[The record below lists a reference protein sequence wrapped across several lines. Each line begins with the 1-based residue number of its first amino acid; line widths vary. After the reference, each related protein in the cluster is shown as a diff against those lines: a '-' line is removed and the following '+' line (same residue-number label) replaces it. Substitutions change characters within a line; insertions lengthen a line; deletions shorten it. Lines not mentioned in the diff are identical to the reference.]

1 MKQNRRARS
10 LLLNKQLGVSNIL
23 TVMLC
28 ILWWVLCWWAISL
41 LFLNRP
47 TLAAWDEEEEEP
59 SVTPLQS
66 ITGLQYT
73 AVDDKVEVLSRL
85 SFTITWDDNKATIVS
100 EMYQSGTTLYVVPKP
115 LVVNYSPFL
124 TNENILGS
132 WVWWNIL
139 WWYDNKVYSD
149 NITIVWWKGNFVNS
163 WNMNSTVLWWVWNTL
178 GAWNET
184 PSIMVW
190 WENNKVEDNKW
201 VNLLIWW
208 KGNTV
213 SNTESVNIV
222 WWENNKV
229 EDGSNVIIWWSN
241 VTVWSGVKNVFIFS
255 DGSTI
260 TLNNPSDESDAF
272 YLQVE
277 NGLWLNVK
285 WTKKWVES
293 SWAVSFWE
301 ININVKQCRVADLG
315 LEGVWSGCLVWCT
328 HASMSTWYKWEM
340 LDQWEKCTNQC
351 EGNIMCISSKD
362 IEEEHPYTSFCSTG
376 VIWTWN
382 AYMCNTWILSHYKN
396 VVFET
401 ALIDSNTICPNGE
414 NKCIYKCNSWYHLTW
429 DTTWKPNTVNS
440 VACYSDCD
448 LPWWGKIRHNEM
460 VTWYNSTEAF
470 CSVDNFNYG
479 NSDGTTHD
487 TCRRHKKKLICN
499 DGVLYLANSSNKVT
513 TQTASSAGYTYET
526 CQLRDYR
533 CNTSTGAYNLKVDD
547 ITWWM
552 HDSVTWTDSTLTGSD
567 WKRLNWTKWVYKL
580 CVDYDPHTNPNGEQ
594 CDDKKPYHFRLVWC
608 VSGYMT
614 WEHHPWE
621 CKKKLS
627 LTYNYTR
634 NGWNSFGWL
643 WSNVVQPVTS
653 GSLVDLTTPRAKK
666 TTAAWEWTFVW
677 WNTDPDARVWM
688 TGEYRIPDDY
698 DVTLYA
704 IFSKEIT
711 ATFKVNGNDSGITLK
726 NPTTWSCV
734 MWNKDTSCTF
744 NGKYDF
750 TVNKTGWIKDGW
762 SKDKTKCYDVE
773 FGVSNTNITISK
785 DTDFYTITHKPLKAT
800 FNLNGA
806 TKLNPEWDSEKWCNV
821 CNTNTSCSIKT
832 PKIVRSGW
840 TWKWWNTNAN
850 ATVATVSQNTTTD
863 ISADTTFYAITEK
876 ELTAT
881 FNANLTATKNKLAI
895 PSDKR
900 TWTSQK
906 CKLFNTDTQCVAA
919 KTTLVTLPQI
929 QTTEWYVPR
938 WWTLYAWDVKN
949 ASDVKA
955 IGSTISLTGDTTFY
969 AQVQLS
975 SNCNETY
982 TVTYDYATNEWTNL
996 IWWWLSKT
1004 NNTVQLAPWSSIDLT
1019 PKAEKSWWTF
1029 VWWHTNSSSHSKISN
1044 KTLDCV
1050 NVTLYAIFSTWCTV
1064 NFKENGAESLANTWT
1079 TCYIYNKEASCKRS
1093 APAIVPVSG
1102 FAQTGFSTS
1111 TTNHNNIW
1119 AVNAEKDVY
1128 LDSSKTIHCGG
1139 TYYAQTKKDA
1149 IKRYITFYA
1158 NGNKFSYNGTTY
1170 TSSWKPNVCTIS
1182 AVWNGATQATS
1193 CTFKWTVPSIIAPS
1207 STQNVIWWSN
1217 WANNHNKQYMPW
1229 QTVTLTMTSDMVY
1242 YAQTSGLLQ
1251 RTVTFMSNPNGKC
1264 TVQWS
1269 PKKLS
1274 CNTSTVLYNGATTG
1288 VWSCSITSPSF
1299 TVVSNYDALWY
1310 HTDPTKE
1317 KSMWDILVSTW
1328 VSKNDTYY
1336 CISKK
1341 KFQDCTFSWT
1351 IIKHGSGY
1359 ISYEESNPC
1368 EPCKKH
1374 TTICNDGALE
1384 GDEPTL
1390 ITSCTPKTDC
1400 EVCPVWYKR
1409 DEWKTKKTDCYIE
1422 VEAWK
1427 YKKNPTWT
1435 WVAACPV
1442 WKYTED
1448 HRSYYEKADSCSNC
1462 ETTYPVVDYGDVW
1475 GYVFTTNGTWVNS
1488 CKWECEAWSYF
1499 AGYSYGH
1506 FYCAKCP
1513 EWYTSLQWADSPYQC
1528 YVDVPAWDY
1537 KSVHYLGEN
1546 SHKVTTSTCPI
1557 WMTSVAHKAYYGS
1570 FDYSCLPCSGKAN
1583 NSHFIGNTWG
1593 ETCRYQC
1600 DFGYEVGSGINGTCR
1615 DRMSDKAANILSKR
1629 GIIYSHRYSDSSDTH
1644 DYSWWCEPGYY
1655 RSDDD
1660 NCYHCDYINGYGHF
1674 IYPATQYFINGAP
1687 VWVSTERYREC
1698 GSNNINKPCQQ
1709 GYQWTNCDSPC
1720 SKPTNSHYRDDQ
1732 ISGCDWEC
1740 DYWYWVPYD
1749 ERISNQKKNCE
1760 SCDGNQASIPTD
1772 GQNFHYNYA
1781 NGDSDNPYN
1790 KGFRM
1795 EDSME
1800 AAGSYLTDSYQCNWS
1815 CDAWYY
1821 YKPNGYQNSEGG
1833 ICVECDNIPANAIAT
1848 SSAHALYSKVVIGGV
1863 DVSID
1868 DLMPSPY
1875 TSYYDEF
1882 HYERDKGQC
1891 TWECKDWYKRSWN
1904 ICIKDRCPAWY
1915 YVENGECK
1923 ECENGYWCDG
1933 KKRYSCPSDKP
1944 YSLRCMPEE
1953 SECFD
1958 QSYIDDDYFTTEFCN
1973 W

>member
-1 MKQNRRARS
+1 MKQIRKVKS
-10 LLLNKQLGVSNIL
+10 LLLKKQLKVSNVL
-23 TVMLC
+23 TVLFC
-28 ILWWVLCWWAISL
+28 VLWWILCWWAVL
-41 LFLNRP
+41 LLMIKSP
-47 TLAAWDEEEEEP
+47 TLAADGEGGAELK
-59 SVTPLQS
+59 S
-66 ITGLQYT
+66 LQYSS
-73 AVDDKVEVLSRL
+73 VDDKVEALERL
-85 SFTITWDDNKATIVS
+85 SFTFTGDDNKVKIVS

-115 LVVNYSPFL
+115 LIINSPVL
-124 TNENILGS
+124 PDKNIIWS

-139 WWYDNKVYSD
+139 WWYNNEVDSD
-149 NITIVWWKGNFVNS
+149 NITVVGWKENRVESGNT
-163 WNMNSTVLWWVWNTL
+163 NSTVLWWIGNVFGGWNDS
-178 GAWNET
+178 

-190 WENNKVEDNKW
+190 WEGNRVSGNEWVNVVVWGSTNKV
-201 VNLLIWW
+201 V
-208 KGNTV
+208 
-213 SNTESVNIV
+213 NTENVNIV
-222 WWENNKV
+222 WWLNNTV
-229 EDGSNVIIWWSN
+229 DWWSN
-241 VTVWSGVKNVFIFS
+241 VVVWWSNVSVSNGVKNVFVFS
-255 DGSTI
+255 DGSSNFS
-260 TLNNPSDESDAF
+260 LNNSSQDDTF
-272 YLQVE
+272 YLKVQ
-277 NGLWLNVK
+277 NGLWLNVA
-285 WTKKWVES
+285 WSKKWVES
-293 SWAVSFWE
+293 NGAVSFGE
-301 ININVKQCRVADLG
+301 IDIDVRNCYSEDLW
-315 LEGVWSGCLVWCT
+315 LEGTRNGCLVGCT
-328 HASMSTWYKWEM
+328 RASMNTWNKWEM

-351 EGNIMCISSKD
+351 EGNTMCISSKD
-362 IEEEHPYTSFCSTG
+362 IEEEHPYTSFCSTW

-382 AYMCNTWILSHYKN
+382 AYMCNPWILSQYKN
-396 VVFET
+396 VIFET
-401 ALIDSNTICPNGE
+401 ALIDSNTTCPNGE
-414 NKCIYKCNSWYHLTW
+414 NKCVYKCNSWYHLTW
-429 DTTWKPNTVNS
+429 DVTWKPNTVNS
-440 VACYSDCD
+440 VACYSDCN
-448 LPWWGKIRHNEM
+448 LPWWGKIKHNEM

-479 NSDGTTHD
+479 TNVGTTHD
-487 TCRRHKKKLICN
+487 DCSKHKKKLICS
-499 DGVLYLANSSNKVT
+499 DGVLYIANNSNKAT
-513 TQTASSAGYTYET
+513 TQTASGAGYTKET

-533 CNTSTGAYNLKVDD
+533 CDTSAGAYNLKLDD

-552 HDSVTWTDSTLTGSD
+552 HDDAAWTDSYLTNNDG
-567 WKRLNWTKWVYKL
+567 KRVNWTKWVYKL
-580 CVDYDPHTNPNGEQ
+580 CVDYDPHSNPNGEK
-594 CDDKKPYHFRLVWC
+594 CDDVKPYHFRLVGC
-608 VSGYMT
+608 QPGYMT
-614 WEHHPWE
+614 WDHHPWE

-677 WNTDPDARVWM
+677 WNTDADAHVWM

-832 PKIVRSGW
+832 PKIERSGW
-840 TWKWWNTNAN
+840 TPKWWNTNAN

-929 QTTEWYVPR
+929 QTTEWYAPR

-955 IGSTISLTGDTTFY
+955 IGSTISLTGDATFY
-969 AQVQLS
+969 AQVQLA

-996 IWWWLSKT
+996 TGWWLSKT

-1029 VWWHTNSSSHSKISN
+1029 VWWDTDSSSHSKISN
-1044 KTLDCV
+1044 KILDDCA

-1064 NFKENGAESLANTWT
+1064 NFKENGAESLAYTWT

-1093 APAIVPVSG
+1093 APAIATGVG
-1102 FAQTGFSTS
+1102 FSVVGFSTGA
-1111 TTNHNNIW
+1111 TNHNNIW
-1119 AVNAEKDVY
+1119 AVNAGKDVY

-1182 AVWNGATQATS
+1182 AVWNGKTQATS
-1193 CTFKWTVPSIIAPS
+1193 CTFTWTVPSIIAPS
-1207 STQNVIWWSN
+1207 STQNIIWWSN
-1217 WANNHNKQYMPW
+1217 WANNHNKQYTPW
-1229 QTVTLTMTSDMVY
+1229 QTVTLTMTSDMAY

-1251 RTVTFMSNPNGKC
+1251 RTVTFMSNPDGTC

-1299 TVVSNYDALWY
+1299 TVVSNYDAIWY
-1310 HTDPTKE
+1310 HTSSTGNI
-1317 KSMWDILVSTW
+1317 SMWGIWTGKS

-1336 CISKK
+1336 CIAKK
-1341 KFQDCTFSWT
+1341 RFQDCEFSWT

-1384 GDEPTL
+1384 GDEPTS
-1390 ITSCTPKTDC
+1390 ITSCTQKTDC

-1427 YKKNPTWT
+1427 YKTNPTWT

-1462 ETTYPVVDYGDVW
+1462 ETTYPVLQGPYA
-1475 GYVFTTNGTWVNS
+1475 FTTNGTWVNS
-1488 CKWECEAWSYF
+1488 CKWECEAWYYF
-1499 AGYSYGH
+1499 AGYGYGN
-1506 FYCAKCP
+1506 FYCAECP
-1513 EWYTSLQWADSPYQC
+1513 EWYTSLQWADSYYQC
-1528 YVDVPAWDY
+1528 YTEVEAWY
-1537 KSVHYLGEN
+1537 YNCKHYDAE
-1546 SHKVTTSTCPI
+1546 SRSCPWGTRSI
-1557 WMTSVAHKAYYGS
+1557 AHKAYYGW
-1570 FDYSCLPCSGKAN
+1570 FDYACIPCDDIPAN
-1583 NSHFIGNTWG
+1583 AHFIESNSCEWI
-1593 ETCRYQC
+1593 CNP
-1600 DFGYEVGSGINGTCR
+1600 GYEHEYWILCWRKYDNVGSYEGDNKVILGLKERVGGLYWGGFWTYYWGCKVWYRNRIDWASRDYCR
-1615 DRMSDKAANILSKR
+1615 SCSSLGSSLGSNEEYPSKTATAYPYKDKNWSDVYQWS
-1629 GIIYSHRYSDSSDTH
+1629 YVVSD
-1644 DYSWWCEPGYY
+1644 WCNPICKQGYY
-1655 RSDDD
+1655 RNDSGR
-1660 NCYHCDYINGYGHF
+1660 C
-1674 IYPATQYFINGAP
+1674 
-1687 VWVSTERYREC
+1687 VS
-1698 GSNNINKPCQQ
+1698 
-1709 GYQWTNCDSPC
+1709 CDSN
-1720 SKPTNSHYRDDQ
+1720 SSFKKPENSHYT
-1732 ISGCDWEC
+1732 STWACSWEC
-1740 DYWYWVPYD
+1740 DYWYWPTPDKENV
-1749 ERISNQKKNCE
+1749 CE
-1760 SCDGNQASIPTD
+1760 PCDAIQYSFQTQTQAIKIN
-1772 GQNFHYNYA
+1772 GGNFHFN
-1781 NGDSDNPYN
+1781 NWSNLFWMGDSV
-1790 KGFRM
+1790 
-1795 EDSME
+1795 
-1800 AAGSYLTDSYQCNWS
+1800 AGWRAVKNIQPECRSA
-1815 CDAWYY
+1815 CDVWYY
-1821 YKPNGYQNSEGG
+1821 YKMNTVNVGDGG
-1833 ICVECDNIPANAIAT
+1833 TCVKCNNIPEHAIAIG
-1848 SSAHALYSKVVIGGV
+1848 SANSRYSKVIIDNNVEYTV
-1863 DVSID
+1863 DD
-1868 DLMPSPY
+1868 NRMPSPY
-1875 TSYYDEF
+1875 YSEYGF
-1882 HYERDKGQC
+1882 HYSRDEGLCAWQC
-1891 TWECKDWYKRSWN
+1891 EDWYKKSWN

-1933 KKRYSCPSDKP
+1933 KNQYICPSDEP
-1944 YSLRCMPEE
+1944 YSERCSKEW
-1953 SECFD
+1953 ECFD
-1958 QSYIDDDYFTTEFCN
+1958 YAERLRYTDEEYKSIYNEYCMDRAS
-1973 W
+1973 